1 MANASLNIERER
13 RNWKWFL
20 FWGILLIVLG
30 IAAMIFAYPATLVTV
45 LALGWLMFASGIVEG
60 IQAFHARGWSH
71 VLLHVAGAA
80 LGILIGLLVTTHP
93 IAGAL
98 AWTLLFATFLT
109 VIGLFRIIAA
119 VSLRYRSWGWTVLD
133 GIIALALGTM
143 LWIGLPWTGLWF
155 MGIALG
161 ISLILRGW
169 STVMFAFAIRTLGE
183 VIPIRSAA

>member
-1 MANASLNIERER
+1 
-13 RNWKWFL
+13 
-20 FWGILLIVLG
+20 
-30 IAAMIFAYPATLVTV
+30 
-45 LALGWLMFASGIVEG
+45 
-60 IQAFHARGWSH
+60 
-71 VLLHVAGAA
+71 VAGAA